1 MKSLLATAALC
12 LPLLCGSENGYR
24 GAPAPHETL
33 LAIIKGLRQND
44 LRTALRLSVG
54 EEQFKMM
61 RALWDEQRK
70 TAADPADDG
79 QFRAV
84 MAMLTAPGA
93 EETLMAQVEPKL
105 AELRPQ
111 VAMFVG
117 MISGIAGTA
126 LQQDTRMSAEEKA
139 QARQV
144 IDALSKHLMQHDVT
158 DPVSARKAVGI
169 VCSTARKLGLASLA
183 DIQKLSFDQLL
194 AKAGVAFGGMKELL
208 AVYELRLDSWLDS
221 VRAETVS
228 QEGDYAVVR
237 VEFEIFG
244 VRTSSEAELVLVG
257 DAWVPKQGESPIAAL
272 GG

>member
-1 MKSLLATAALC
+1 MKALLATAALC

-24 GAPAPHETL
+24 GAPAPHESL
-33 LAIIKGLRQND
+33 LAIVKGLRQND

-54 EEQFKMM
+54 DEQFAMM

-70 TAADPADDG
+70 TAVDPADDG

-93 EETLMAQVEPKL
+93 EKTLLDQVEPKL
-105 AELRPQ
+105 AELKPQ
-111 VAMFVG
+111 IAMFVG
-117 MISGIAGTA
+117 MISGVAGAA
-126 LQQDTRMSAEEKA
+126 LQQDTSMSAEEKA
-139 QARQV
+139 QAQQV
-144 IDALSKHLMQHDVT
+144 IDALGKHLMQHDLT

-169 VCSTARKLGLASLA
+169 VCSTARKLRLASLA
-183 DIQKLSFDQLL
+183 DVQALSFDQLL
-194 AKAGVAFGGMKELL
+194 AKAGIAFGGLKELL

-228 QEGDYAVVR
+228 QDGDYAVVR

-244 VRTSSEAELVLVG
+244 VRTSSDAELMRVG
-257 DAWVPKQGESPIAAL
+257 DSWVPKADESMLAAF